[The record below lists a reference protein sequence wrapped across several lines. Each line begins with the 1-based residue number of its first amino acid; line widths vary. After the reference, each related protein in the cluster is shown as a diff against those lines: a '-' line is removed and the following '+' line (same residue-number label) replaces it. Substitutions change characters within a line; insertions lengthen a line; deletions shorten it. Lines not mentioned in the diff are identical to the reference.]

1 MTVRDQAAQQVDQ
14 EVRYTAMAGMLD
26 RGYVLELVDNGFDNG
41 ALAQEEL
48 VLHGQ
53 TPMIVRNAVRA
64 ICMRVILRLR

>member
-1 MTVRDQAAQQVDQ
+1 
-14 EVRYTAMAGMLD
+14 MAGMLD
-26 RGYVLELVDNGFDNG
+26 LGDVLELVDNGFDNG